1 MKYLLVD
8 NGSLRAESVLN
19 LRHVAKLLSA
29 REGIEVIPASLLH
42 SSKIPA
48 EELENE
54 PAVNLERRLRR
65 SLEAGE
71 REFTIIPFFFGPTG
85 AILDY
90 LPKRLAYLRKKF
102 GDFGIHRVPFLF
114 NETDETGNDALIS
127 ILADNI
133 RATMSCNQ
141 FVHPKVALVDHGSPL
156 KSVTD
161 VRNRISGLLQKHM
174 GSEVAEVSPASM
186 ERRQGEAYAFN
197 EPLLENL
204 LLQEGWSDATVVI
217 SMLFLSPGRHA
228 GPEGDV
234 AAICAKAET
243 RSPGLV
249 TRMTDLVGTHPQ
261 IVELL
266 AARLKGRRLP
276 LE

>member
-1 MKYLLVD
+1 M
-8 NGSLRAESVLN
+8 RWC
-19 LRHVAKLLSA
+19 
-29 REGIEVIPASLLH
+29 
-42 SSKIPA
+42 
-48 EELENE
+48 
-54 PAVNLERRLRR
+54 
-65 SLEAGE
+65 LEAGE
-71 REFTIIPFFFGPTG
+71 REFTVIPFFFGPTG

-90 LPKRLAYLRKKF
+90 LPKRLAQLRKKF
-102 GDFGIHRVPFLF
+102 GDFAIHRIPFLYD
-114 NETDETGNDALIS
+114 ETEETGNDGLVS

-133 RATMSCNQ
+133 RATMFRSQ
-141 FVHPKVALVDHGSPL
+141 IVHPKVALVDHGSPL

-161 VRNRISGLLQKHM
+161 VRNRISVLLQKHM
-174 GSEVAEVSPASM
+174 GSEVAELSPASM
-186 ERRQGEAYAFN
+186 ERRPGEAYAFN

-204 LLQEGWSDATVVI
+204 LLQDGWSDATVVI

-234 AAICAKAET
+234 AAICARAES
-243 RSPGLV
+243 RSPELV

-266 AARLKGRRLP
+266 ATRLKGRRLP

>member
-19 LRHVAKLLSA
+19 LRHLAKRLSA
-29 REGIEVIPASLLH
+29 REGIEVVPASLLH
-42 SSKIPA
+42 SNKIPA
-48 EELENE
+48 EVLENE
-54 PAVNLERRLRR
+54 PAVNLERRLRWC
-65 SLEAGE
+65 LESGE
-71 REFTIIPFFFGPTG
+71 RQFTLIPFFFGPTG

-90 LPKRLAYLRKKF
+90 LPKRLAYLRRKF
-102 GDFGIHRVPFLF
+102 GDFTIHRVPFLF
-114 NETDETGNDALIS
+114 DDTDEKGNDGLIS

-133 RATMSCNQ
+133 RATMTSNKI
-141 FVHPKVALVDHGSPL
+141 VHPKVALVDHGSPL

-161 VRNRISGLLQKHM
+161 VRNRVAVLLQRHL
-174 GSEVAEVSPASM
+174 GNEVAEVCPASM
-186 ERRQGEAYAFN
+186 ERRPGEAYAFN

-204 LLQEGWSDATVVI
+204 LLREGWSDATVII

-234 AAICAKAET
+234 AAICAKAESQ
-243 RSPGLV
+243 SPGLV
-249 TRMTDLVGTHPQ
+249 TRMTDLVGTHPR

-266 AARLKGRRLP
+266 ASRLKGRRLP
-276 LE
+276 LG